1 MPVFLIADDHPL
13 YIDALRGLIG
23 RLYPNAVIRD
33 AEEISV
39 LYGLVQAKP
48 HADLLLLD
56 LNMPGATG
64 FDTLTQV
71 LRLRPQL
78 PVAIVSAHDDPLL
91 MRRAIDHG
99 AMGFIPKSANA
110 DTIGRALRQ
119 VLNGGT
125 WLPFDDGKA
134 GPACPE
140 DRQLAA
146 RLCELT
152 PQQYRVLRMVGA
164 GLLNKQIAH
173 ELNVA
178 EATVK
183 THMTAVMRK
192 LGVSNRT
199 QAVLIARRLGLT
211 DWA

>member
-1 MPVFLIADDHPL
+1 MPLFLIADDHPL
-13 YIDALRGLIG
+13 YIEALRGLIG

-33 AEEISV
+33 AEQISV

-56 LNMPGATG
+56 LDMPGATG
-64 FDTLTQV
+64 FDTLTHV
-71 LRLRPQL
+71 LRLQPKL
-78 PVAIVSAHDDPLL
+78 PVAIVSAHDDPQL

-119 VLNGGT
+119 VLNGGQ
-125 WLPFDDGKA
+125 WLPFDDSPA
-134 GPACPE
+134 GGSGPE

-146 RLCELT
+146 RLRELT

-173 ELNVA
+173 ELSVA
-178 EATVK
+178 ESTVK
-183 THMTAVMRK
+183 AHMTTVMRK
-192 LGVSNRT
+192 LCVSNRT
-199 QAVLIARRLGLT
+199 QAALIARRLGLT

>member
-1 MPVFLIADDHPL
+1 MTTLLIADDHPL

-119 VLNGGT
+119 AAGR
-125 WLPFDDGKA
+125 KA
-134 GPACPE
+134 MRADAAARPGPADGGRGAAQQA
-140 DRQLAA
+140 DRA
-146 RLCELT
+146 
-152 PQQYRVLRMVGA
+152 
-164 GLLNKQIAH
+164 
-173 ELNVA
+173 
-178 EATVK
+178 
-183 THMTAVMRK
+183 
-192 LGVSNRT
+192 
-199 QAVLIARRLGLT
+199 
-211 DWA
+211 

>member
-13 YIDALRGLIG
+13 YIEALRGLIG

-33 AEEISV
+33 AEQISV
-39 LYGLVQAKP
+39 LYGLVLAKP

-56 LNMPGATG
+56 LDMPGATG
-64 FDTLTQV
+64 FDTLTHV
-71 LRLRPQL
+71 LRLQPKL
-78 PVAIVSAHDDPLL
+78 PVAIVSAHDDPQL

-119 VLNGGT
+119 VLNGGQ
-125 WLPFDDGKA
+125 WLPFDDSPA
-134 GPACPE
+134 GGSGPE

-146 RLCELT
+146 RLRELT

-173 ELNVA
+173 ELSVA
-178 EATVK
+178 ESTVK
-183 THMTAVMRK
+183 AHMTTVMRK
-192 LGVSNRT
+192 LCVSNRT
-199 QAVLIARRLGLT
+199 QAALIARRLGLT